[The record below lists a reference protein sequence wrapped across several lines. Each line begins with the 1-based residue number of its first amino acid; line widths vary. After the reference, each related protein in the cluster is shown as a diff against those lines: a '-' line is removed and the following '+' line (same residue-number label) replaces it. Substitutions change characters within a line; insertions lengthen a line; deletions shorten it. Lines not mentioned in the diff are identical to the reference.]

1 MLTDKHGYNLQRK
14 KTHTPPKTIPR
25 SPAAAWADVI
35 YQVIKKR
42 PQVTCGQI
50 WTNFTLLISL
60 TFTNK
65 HIIKVFSLFLLF
77 HTKRCGNIS
86 TGTPSP
92 KPGRLMQGGLKK
104 SRFSKISRFISDMIQ
119 DRAIVT
125 TEGEHKTVPK
135 LLNGTSFN
143 DLERPLIYVY
153 RSYYYLT
160 LNISETVQDTHIV
173 TTKY

>member
-1 MLTDKHGYNLQRK
+1 
-14 KTHTPPKTIPR
+14 
-25 SPAAAWADVI
+25 
-35 YQVIKKR
+35 
-42 PQVTCGQI
+42 
-50 WTNFTLLISL
+50 
-60 TFTNK
+60 
-65 HIIKVFSLFLLF
+65 
-77 HTKRCGNIS
+77 
-86 TGTPSP
+86 
-92 KPGRLMQGGLKK
+92 
-104 SRFSKISRFISDMIQ
+104 MIQ